1 MKYPTHGELTVDHWR
16 SSAFR
21 LIQDNYDVIDSLVR
35 TKSFDVASGDAEL
48 IPTIAGFAAVGTVY
62 AISGALVVADG
73 PLPFG
78 DAIAAGLLAIPD
90 SVIFA
95 FGYQL
100 FD

>member
-1 MKYPTHGELTVDHWR
+1 MKYLTHGNLTVDEWR
-16 SSAFR
+16 RTSFR
-21 LIQDNYDVIDSLVR
+21 MLMDNQDVIESLVR
-35 TKSFDVASGDAEL
+35 VNASSLAAGDTDI

-62 AISGALVVADG
+62 AVAGALAVADG

-78 DAIAAGLLAIPD
+78 DAIAVGLLAIPD

-95 FGYQL
+95 FGYSL